1 MNKSIRLFNNEI
13 EMGVKILVI
22 LRCIYPRS
30 IDTEMINYYSYF
42 SLHSGDIGDKKSLH
56 PDVPNR
62 FGELSIK
69 MDLIH
74 RSIRMLLSKELV
86 KQKHTKYGFE
96 YEATEMTAPFLDS
109 LNEAYLV
116 TLTSKVKWVSESFI
130 GSYSAKEIRLFVNEN
145 KDKWGGELSYCTKGL
160 LNE

>member
-1 MNKSIRLFNNEI
+1 MGIR
-13 EMGVKILVI
+13 ILVI

-30 IDTEMINYYSYF
+30 IDAEILNYYSYF
-42 SLHSGDIGDKKSLH
+42 SVHSGDIGDKQSLH

-74 RSIRMLLSKELV
+74 KSIRMLLSKKLV
-86 KQKHTKYGFE
+86 KQKYTKYGFE
-96 YEATEMTAPFLDS
+96 YETTEMTAPFLDS

-116 TLTSKVKWVSESFI
+116 ALTAKVKWVSESFI
-130 GSYSAKEIRLFVNEN
+130 NSYSAKEIRLFVNEN
-145 KDKWGGELSYCTKGL
+145 RYKWGGEISYCTKEL
-160 LNE
+160 FDE